1 MEFITKDIYNEKG
14 VLVIRKGAPVDD
26 LTMMRLKAHG
36 VKRLEFDEINAA
48 SVADPVAEVIDNLNV
63 KSDIISLFDE
73 LSPTIYNRSKY
84 CSAISRIL
92 GEWLGYEDKELDDIT
107 VLGMFFDTGIEV
119 DLRIDQTKYQSMLEV
134 AHCYSELRINKGKNV
149 LDTLHIMQVDYITVL
164 DTKILLTFIEKFT
177 DLLVGTKVNLFGK
190 EYYIVYI
197 FPTDISKPLL
207 KEVGSEE
214 IKPYAKN

>member
-48 SVADPVAEVIDNLNV
+48 SVADPVAEVIDDLNV

-73 LSPTIYNRSKY
+73 LPPTIYNRAKY

-92 GEWLGYEDKELDDIT
+92 GEWLGYEGKELDDIT

-119 DLRIDQTKYQSMLEV
+119 DLRIDQSKYQKMLEV
-134 AHCYSELRINKGKNV
+134 AHSYSELRINKGKNI

-177 DLLVGTKVNLFGK
+177 DLLVGTKVNLYGK

-207 KEVGSEE
+207 KEVDSDE
-214 IKPYAKN
+214 IKPYEKK

>member
-48 SVADPVAEVIDNLNV
+48 SVADPVAEVIDDLNV

-73 LSPTIYNRSKY
+73 LPPTIYNRAKY

-92 GEWLGYEDKELDDIT
+92 GEWLGYEGKELDDIT

-119 DLRIDQTKYQSMLEV
+119 DLRIDQSKYQKMLEV
-134 AHCYSELRINKGKNV
+134 AHSYSELRINKGKNI

-177 DLLVGTKVNLFGK
+177 DLLVGTKVNLYGK

-207 KEVGSEE
+207 KKVDSDE
-214 IKPYAKN
+214 IKPYEKK